1 MNNPEAVFDALFIG
15 RGLQQKLEDFSQ
27 YEIQF
32 FAYFGCLMSL
42 YDGHAV
48 DEWKYSFVKT
58 ELGSPYS
65 SDIAVSIQTLCAS
78 GFFEHNSVSKDYF
91 RITAKGEAFLNFQ
104 SENLSMF
111 SSRMKYLE
119 TVCKTISLIPLGN
132 IKEGIGKE
140 PVLLSA
146 GNSLTKKSLL
156 EDSNPATRALYA
168 QFKELKIALEDKF
181 KDLLV
186 PAVVWLE
193 SLNIQNV

>member
-1 MNNPEAVFDALFIG
+1 
-15 RGLQQKLEDFSQ
+15 
-27 YEIQF
+27 
-32 FAYFGCLMSL
+32 
-42 YDGHAV
+42 
-48 DEWKYSFVKT
+48 
-58 ELGSPYS
+58 
-65 SDIAVSIQTLCAS
+65 
-78 GFFEHNSVSKDYF
+78 
-91 RITAKGEAFLNFQ
+91 
-104 SENLSMF
+104 MF